1 MHSYNNTIMNHH
13 PLHQQYIEQQL
24 KNHFPDIEVWEILD
38 QPEHFLSNLL
48 APVRLPNYEQIL
60 EDETFNLH
68 IYQSR
73 IAWVT
78 RNEER
83 RINAGLIF
91 DLQLQIGMGKI
102 HPNQIHMRMLDV
114 QALKEFVREEI
125 RKQEEGLEYQI
136 QILKQKYKEKQT
148 PYTNLLQN
156 LKRGFR

>member
-1 MHSYNNTIMNHH
+1 MSHH
-13 PLHQQYIEQQL
+13 PLHQQYIEKQL
-24 KNHFPDIEVWEILD
+24 QIQFPDIEVWEILD
-38 QPEHFLSNLL
+38 QPEHFLRNLL

-60 EDETFNLH
+60 EDEIFNLH

-78 RNEER
+78 RNDER

-91 DLQLQIGMGKI
+91 DLHLQIGMGKI
-102 HPNQIHMRMLDV
+102 HPSQIQMRLLDV
-114 QALKEFVREEI
+114 QELKEFVREEI

-136 QILKQKYKEKQT
+136 QILKQKYREKQA